1 MEDDDELEPRRTNI
15 GGRYGSPT
23 VTIALPF
30 AKITSTDS
38 ELREAVADLAAL
50 VARLAN
56 AADDE
61 RERAAIALAAG
72 ELSSQLS
79 ATG

>member
-1 MEDDDELEPRRTNI
+1 MMDEDELEPRRTNI

-38 ELREAVADLAAL
+38 ELRAAVADLAAL
-50 VARLAN
+50 VARLAT
-56 AADDE
+56 AESDE
-61 RERAAIALAAG
+61 AERAAIARAAADLANQV
-72 ELSSQLS
+72 SSTS
-79 ATG
+79 